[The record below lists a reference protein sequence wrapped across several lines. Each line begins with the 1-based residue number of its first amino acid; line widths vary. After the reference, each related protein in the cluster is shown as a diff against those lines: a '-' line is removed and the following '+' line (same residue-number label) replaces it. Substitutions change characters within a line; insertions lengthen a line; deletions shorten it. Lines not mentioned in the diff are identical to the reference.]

1 MTIPEMK
8 QLENRKWVFPKNEG
22 ATDFSETEYDT
33 KEDAETA
40 WRGWMA
46 KQLAPPTIGPNK
58 ALSAVEIAR
67 RRAIQ
72 QGGDGIA

>member
-22 ATDFSETEYDT
+22 ATEFSKTEFDT
-33 KEDAETA
+33 KEGAETA

-46 KQLAPPTIGPNK
+46 KQLAPATGLNQ
-58 ALSAVEIAR
+58 ALSGAEIAR

-72 QGGDGIA
+72 QGGGGIA